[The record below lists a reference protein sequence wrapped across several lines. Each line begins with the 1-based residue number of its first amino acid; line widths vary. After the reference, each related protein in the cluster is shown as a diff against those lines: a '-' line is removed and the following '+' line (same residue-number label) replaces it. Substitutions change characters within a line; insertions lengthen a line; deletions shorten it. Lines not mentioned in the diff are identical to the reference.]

1 MKIDSTILNLKSNA
15 LKQNTGFYLNVYSQF
30 LLYFVRVRNKFFSMV
45 DAGQTKWE
53 DTESRDIL
61 RSIMMTTCD
70 IAAITKPWEVQK
82 KVWYIL

>member
-1 MKIDSTILNLKSNA
+1 
-15 LKQNTGFYLNVYSQF
+15 
-30 LLYFVRVRNKFFSMV
+30 MV

-61 RSIMMTTCD
+61 RSIMMTMCD

-82 KVWYIL
+82 KVWYILL